1 MPDNQKAD
9 PKTDDPKKA
18 KFQATQPQIPGVP
31 ARAAQQPAGATSAT
45 ATTGTTAATPT
56 PAPAATATTRKTR
69 SQLYYI
75 WAAGGAAILV
85 LIIAIFWWAF
95 GVAKGTN
102 NAPVA
107 AQPVTGTIPA
117 PPKPTET
124 FPVAPGPIATVSQMR
139 EPWSTRKF
147 FYRRT
152 DGTTTPALLV
162 HLHGDTYWAF
172 SLLEPFGN
180 CELELASVDKLR
192 DYYDLPAKYPM
203 VADPCSRTVYDLTRY
218 GNGPNGLVRGAIV
231 AGTGSRPPLA
241 IEVEVQGEKI
251 VASRSE

>member
-1 MPDNQKAD
+1 M
-9 PKTDDPKKA
+9 TDDPKKA

-31 ARAAQQPAGATSAT
+31 GRQPQQPAGTT
-45 ATTGTTAATPT
+45 ATPVTASV
-56 PAPAATATTRKTR
+56 ATTITPKTAKAPKTHA
-69 SQLYYI
+69 QPFYV
-75 WAAGGAAILV
+75 WAAGGGAILV
-85 LIIAIFWWAF
+85 VIIAIFWWAF
-95 GVAKGTN
+95 GASKATN
-102 NAPVA
+102 NAPVTA
-107 AQPVTGTIPA
+107 TPVTATIPA
-117 PPKPTET
+117 LPKPTET
-124 FPVAPGPIATVSQMR
+124 LPVAPGPIATVSQMR

-152 DGTTTPALLV
+152 DGTVTPAMLV

-180 CELELASVDKLR
+180 CELELASVDRLR
-192 DYYDLPAKYPM
+192 DYYDLAAKYPM

-241 IEVEVQGEKI
+241 IEVEVEGEKI

>member
-1 MPDNQKAD
+1 MTDNQKTD

-31 ARAAQQPAGATSAT
+31 AREPQQRAATT
-45 ATTGTTAATPT
+45 ATTATTAPATTARATTAATPT
-56 PAPAATATTRKTR
+56 SKKRGQPF
-69 SQLYYI
+69 YI
-75 WAAGGAAILV
+75 WAAGGGAILV

-95 GVAKGTN
+95 GVTKATN

-107 AQPVTGTIPA
+107 ASPVTAAIPA

-124 FPVAPGPIATVSQMR
+124 APVAPGPIATVSQMK

-152 DGTTTPALLV
+152 DGTLTPALLV
-162 HLHGDTYWAF
+162 HLRGDTYWAF

-192 DYYDLPAKYPM
+192 DYYDLAAKYPM

-218 GNGPNGLVRGAIV
+218 GSGPNGLVRGAIV